1 MNIVKTRPRNGF
13 QGRVFHDMKAGL
25 TALCTCP
32 SPAAAGGA
40 FPCAALLSR
49 RGKEMGIPSA
59 AGGNA
64 MGQSRPCQG
73 AASPSS
79 TICCRTSIRSCRLFS
94 VTFRDRISFFKS
106 MDRDSNRLCRAGLT
120 YDIHITS
127 RLVCPAS
134 RLSIRP
140 GGHVR
145 FGVSRTGTTSRNTA
159 RWRRERALSRCWQP
173 KNHRLYSTCSSSWL
187 K

>member
-1 MNIVKTRPRNGF
+1 MY
-13 QGRVFHDMKAGL
+13 MSL
-25 TALCTCP
+25 P
-32 SPAAAGGA
+32 SG
-40 FPCAALLSR
+40 CR
-49 RGKEMGIPSA
+49 RGFSMRSA
-59 AGGNA
+59 PFSQGEGDGNPLGRRGECHGTKPPLVGG
-64 MGQSRPCQG
+64 
-73 AASPSS
+73 ASPSS